1 MLTITKTTTEKISAQ
16 QGCGKG
22 TDYSCGINVK
32 HG

>member
-1 MLTITKTTTEKISAQ
+1 MLTITKTTTEKITAL

-22 TDYSCGINVK
+22 TDNSCGITVK